1 LIGAACLLAT
11 GVAPGVGREPTAG
24 APSPLAWLPAYIP
37 WPILAL
43 AAFGVLATVWG
54 RHWSTLWPLLLI
66 GGLPAL
72 FYLPDP
78 LVTGDHPWMVRRL
91 VPAAI
96 PFLALLAALGAT
108 ELYRSEGLVR
118 RLHLGR
124 QVVAAG
130 LVGLGLGLATIQ
142 VQSLATTPRHGAGI
156 ADGLSAIANLVP
168 KTGVV
173 VFPSSEASLALA
185 MPLEAVHGIGT
196 LAVPS
201 ATLTPAMARVLSQW
215 DASGIEVYWA
225 DTRGGATAAIDG
237 VHPEPV
243 GQVRLRWNTAD
254 GSPSP
259 PPLRLRTVDF
269 DLTLLRLHFDQD

>member
-1 LIGAACLLAT
+1 
-11 GVAPGVGREPTAG
+11 V
-24 APSPLAWLPAYIP
+24 P
-37 WPILAL
+37 WPLLAL
-43 AAFGVLATVWG
+43 AAFGLLATIWG

-66 GGLPAL
+66 GGIPAL

-108 ELYRSEGLVR
+108 ELYRSEGLIR
-118 RLHLGR
+118 RFPLSR
-124 QVVAAG
+124 QIVAAG
-130 LVGLGLGLATIQ
+130 LVGLGLGLAFIQ
-142 VQSLATTPRHGAGI
+142 VQSLITTPRHGAGI
-156 ADGLSAIANLVP
+156 EAGLSSIANLVP
-168 KTGVV
+168 KTSVV
-173 VFPSSEASLALA
+173 VFPSSDASLALA
-185 MPLEAVHGIGT
+185 MPIEAVHGIGT

-201 ATLTPAMARVLSQW
+201 ATLTPAMARVLRQW
-215 DASGIEVYWA
+215 VASGIEVYWA

-243 GQVRLRWNTAD
+243 GQVHLRWSTAD

-259 PPLRLRTVDF
+259 PPLRLRTPDF
-269 DLTLLRLHFDQD
+269 DLTLLRLRFTED